1 MESNSS
7 AHSDQEEEDEQMNE
21 DDEGPTMVTL
31 RTGHNDSYN
40 LNQEERVREISATE
54 LEATQMTKEDKNTVH
69 KGVIKGQQSMHKFFM
84 RSPNKESI
92 LPE

>member
-7 AHSDQEEEDEQMNE
+7 AHSDQEEEDEQMN

-40 LNQEERVREISATE
+40 QGEIGRVREISATE
-54 LEATQMTKEDKNTVH
+54 LEATQMIKDKAGTSTAH
-69 KGVIKGQQSMHKFFM
+69 KGVV
-84 RSPNKESI
+84 
-92 LPE
+92 